1 MRRGMKTEEVG
12 TMAAAILSDLS
23 SAVTGQTIYAD
34 VGYNI
39 VGL

>member
-1 MRRGMKTEEVG
+1 MRPEEVG
-12 TMAAAILSDLS
+12 TLAAAILSDLS

-39 VGL
+39 TGL